1 MYSFAQTLAAPRYY
15 RRLGAQPG
23 RTGMLSAA
31 ECRAHAEEKLAQA
44 DRDDLHRK
52 RLIIAAEAWLI
63 LASQM
68 RRLETQLGTSD

>member
-1 MYSFAQTLAAPRYY
+1 
-15 RRLGAQPG
+15 
-23 RTGMLSAA
+23 MLSAA
-31 ECRAHAEEKLAQA
+31 ECQAHAEEKLAQA

-68 RRLETQLGTSD
+68 RRLEAQLGTSHQ